1 MIMRLHRPL
10 ARSDWTSMEWDSA
23 GPTRV
28 VTVEDDPRYRASLEV
43 LLRYSGDFVLEESF
57 AAPAEA
63 FERLASVSATRGQ
76 GPGWQ
81 LVLMDLDLPD
91 MSGVECTRRIK
102 AALPGVPVI
111 VLTVFEDR
119 ASIIEAICAG
129 ADGYL
134 LKRTPADD
142 LLVQLRAVLAGGSP
156 LSAGVAKTV
165 LDVVRQ
171 VNGRTS
177 PRSQGTP
184 ETVQLTDRELE
195 VLACLV
201 RGMSYKAAARAL
213 GISIDTVRSHI
224 RGVYGKLQ
232 VHSVAEAVSRALREG
247 LV

>member
-1 MIMRLHRPL
+1 
-10 ARSDWTSMEWDSA
+10 MEWDSA

-91 MSGVECTRRIK
+91 IK